1 MTKPFWTPEK
11 KEEYLKLRERREEDR
26 KYHRQYMNDARKSGR
41 YNYYRDGEKVIYEKD
56 ENRARQSIY
65 KKN

>member
-11 KEEYLKLRERREEDR
+11 KEEYLKLRERREADR
-26 KYHRQYMNDARKSGR
+26 KYHRQYMNDARQSGK

-56 ENRARQSIY
+56 ENRTRQSIH